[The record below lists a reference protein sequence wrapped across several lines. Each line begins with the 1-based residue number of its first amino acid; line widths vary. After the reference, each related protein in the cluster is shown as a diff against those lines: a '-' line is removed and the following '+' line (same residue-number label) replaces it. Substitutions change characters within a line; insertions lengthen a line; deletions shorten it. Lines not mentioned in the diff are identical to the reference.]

1 MKRIT
6 TVYLDIL
13 TRACLGCVGDLDPSL
28 DSSKQCCGS
37 GSVES
42 VSFCPS
48 RIRIWN
54 NLYGSGCRSFCQQA
68 KSIKNIKDL
77 NFNSEVTTWWLD
89 ILEYLCKF
97 TYCTVSNKLK
107 NLFFWFL
114 ESQWRK
120 DQDPDPDHGPD
131 PLSRVRIQG
140 SESGSVSKCHRSGT
154 LLQRKLK
161 TSIKINSITLQTDI
175 NLTNLYLVT
184 TTTHAFLVISAGK

>member
-1 MKRIT
+1 
-6 TVYLDIL
+6 
-13 TRACLGCVGDLDPSL
+13 LDPSL

-54 NLYGSGCRSFCQQA
+54 NSYGSGCRSFCQQA

-107 NLFFWFL
+107 NLFFLVSWKPMT
-114 ESQWRK
+114 ER
-120 DQDPDPDHGPD
+120 
-131 PLSRVRIQG
+131 
-140 SESGSVSKCHRSGT
+140 SGSGSRSWAGSIIQSADPRIRIRLRIKCHRSGT

-184 TTTHAFLVISAGK
+184 TATHAFLVISAGK